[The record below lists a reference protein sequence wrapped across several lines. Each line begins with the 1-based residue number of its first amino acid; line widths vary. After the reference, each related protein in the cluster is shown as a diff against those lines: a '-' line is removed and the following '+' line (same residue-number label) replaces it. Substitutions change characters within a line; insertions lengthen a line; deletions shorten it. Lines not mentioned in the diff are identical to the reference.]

1 MRVPRQIEFR
11 SSRACT
17 FCGRW
22 CWRRRSAGKG
32 LVFTAA
38 MVTPI
43 WSDENRCLTPRA
55 HEQKWEFSR
64 YPYPPSQPQTS
75 IFIQK
80 YVIHHDSQHGYGW
93 LLVWFVYCWP
103 ANLLSQPSNINN
115 AHRSQAAMAVR
126 HPCCCGYGKGAG
138 AMWPWPWPW
147 KMCQDV
153 YPQTIFHGLFMV
165 YSIGIIHMNI
175 QPYSVSCVYIYN
187 YNEYW

>member
-1 MRVPRQIEFR
+1 MVTCEYPVK
-11 SSRACT
+11 SSFDRHEPAL
-17 FCGRW
+17 FVGDD
-22 CWRRRSAGKG
+22 AGDAEVLEKG

-175 QPYSVSCVYIYN
+175 QPYSVSCVYI
-187 YNEYW
+187 